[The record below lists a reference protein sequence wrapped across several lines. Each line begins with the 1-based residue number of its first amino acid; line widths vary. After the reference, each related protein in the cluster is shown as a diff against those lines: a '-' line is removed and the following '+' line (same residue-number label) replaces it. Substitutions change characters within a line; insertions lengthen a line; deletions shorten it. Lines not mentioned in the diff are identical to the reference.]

1 MGKIVG
7 IDLGT
12 TNSVVSVLSG
22 AEPEV
27 LVNQE
32 GARTTPSV
40 VAFDKE
46 GKTLVGQ
53 VARRQAV
60 TNPANTFS
68 SVKRFIGKR
77 FSEVRNLT
85 DSVGYS
91 VTAGDN
97 DSIRLEGAGRTWAPE
112 EISAKVL
119 QKLKAAAEASLGE
132 EVTDAVITVP
142 AYFNDTQRTA
152 TQNAGKIAG
161 LNVRRIINEP
171 TAAALAYGV
180 DKQDDHKVAVYDFG
194 GGTFDISILD
204 VGDGVVEVISTN
216 GDTALGGDDVD
227 EALVEFLLEE
237 FTKANNQDVSG
248 DKVVMQRLREAS
260 EKAKVELSSA
270 FETEINLPFLYAKGA
285 EPLHL
290 NVTLTRSKFEQLISP
305 IIERTLA
312 PCRKALSDAKLKT
325 SDVDEILLV
334 GGSTRI
340 PMVQEK
346 VEAFFGKAPN
356 RSVNPDEV
364 VAMGAA
370 VQAGI
375 LSGDVK
381 NMVLLD
387 VTPLSLGIETMGGIS
402 TVLIPRNTT
411 VPAKKTEVFSTA
423 ADNQSSVE
431 VVVLQG
437 ERKMSHDNRVL
448 ARFHLDGIPSA
459 PRGVPQVEVTFDIDV
474 NGVLHVAAK
483 DKATSREQT
492 VTVTDSTG
500 LSDADIDKMVQ
511 DAEAHAEEDERQRKH
526 AEARNQLDSLAYAAE
541 RTLNDN
547 KAKLS
552 EEVVAKVEGEIK
564 NARSV
569 LDMEDTAILEQA
581 TQSLNQVTAA
591 MAEELYADSD
601 QDAPANEDDGD
612 AEVVDAEFTETE
624 NDN

>member
-1 MGKIVG
+1 
-7 IDLGT
+7 
-12 TNSVVSVLSG
+12 
-22 AEPEV
+22 
-27 LVNQE
+27 
-32 GARTTPSV
+32 
-40 VAFDKE
+40 
-46 GKTLVGQ
+46 
-53 VARRQAV
+53 
-60 TNPANTFS
+60 
-68 SVKRFIGKR
+68 
-77 FSEVRNLT
+77 
-85 DSVGYS
+85 
-91 VTAGDN
+91 
-97 DSIRLEGAGRTWAPE
+97 
-112 EISAKVL
+112 
-119 QKLKAAAEASLGE
+119 
-132 EVTDAVITVP
+132 
-142 AYFNDTQRTA
+142 
-152 TQNAGKIAG
+152 
-161 LNVRRIINEP
+161 
-171 TAAALAYGV
+171 
-180 DKQDDHKVAVYDFG
+180 
-194 GGTFDISILD
+194 
-204 VGDGVVEVISTN
+204 
-216 GDTALGGDDVD
+216 
-227 EALVEFLLEE
+227 
-237 FTKANNQDVSG
+237 
-248 DKVVMQRLREAS
+248 MQRLREAS

-387 VTPLSLGIETMGGIS
+387 VTLSLGIETMGGIS

-474 NGVLHVAAK
+474 NGVLHAAAK

-526 AEARNQLDSLAYAAE
+526 AEARNQLDSAGLRGRTYAE
-541 RTLNDN
+541 RQQGETQRRGGRQGRGGNKERSERSGHGRHGNFGASDPKLEPSDRSHGGGTLCGLGSGR
-547 KAKLS
+547 AS
-552 EEVVAKVEGEIK
+552 
-564 NARSV
+564 
-569 LDMEDTAILEQA
+569 Q
-581 TQSLNQVTAA
+581 
-591 MAEELYADSD
+591 
-601 QDAPANEDDGD
+601 
-612 AEVVDAEFTETE
+612 
-624 NDN
+624 